1 MINWISIC
9 KKFPGCNCSRS
20 FRHWFASISCS
31 AHWEI
36 FSWSASSDII
46 SNLGCVMSLP
56 CTFYMICLVAININ
70 GQQTNFAGN
79 HKNIFNDARV
89 PWSEYRYYDPKT
101 VGLDFEGM
109 ISDIKVCCRSV
120 TLHSKNNSPFCVES
134 FDGHPKQHA
143 AVSFISFFVFLTT
156 SICTSVLS
164 SLSPPPSL
172 WGWAVLRHAIELY
185 TISAWYGNSE
195 REGVIFLS

>member
-1 MINWISIC
+1 
-9 KKFPGCNCSRS
+9 
-20 FRHWFASISCS
+20 
-31 AHWEI
+31 
-36 FSWSASSDII
+36 
-46 SNLGCVMSLP
+46 MSLP

-120 TLHSKNNSPFCVES
+120 TLHSKKIR
-134 FDGHPKQHA
+134 H
-143 AVSFISFFVFLTT
+143 FVLNHLMA
-156 SICTSVLS
+156 ILNCTLLYLS
-164 SLSPPPSL
+164 SHFLSFSLLQSALAYSPLSPPPSL
-172 WGWAVLRHAIELY
+172 WGWAVLRHAIESY

-195 REGVIFLS
+195 TEGVIFLS